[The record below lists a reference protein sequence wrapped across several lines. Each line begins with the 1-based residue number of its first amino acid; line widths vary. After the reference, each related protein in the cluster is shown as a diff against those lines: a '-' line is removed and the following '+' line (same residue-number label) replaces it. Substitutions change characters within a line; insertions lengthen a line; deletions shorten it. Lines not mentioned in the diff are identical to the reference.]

1 MSNSTNNDVNLS
13 EILFKPKHDYIET
26 SLISNS
32 GCPLPD
38 IGDGL
43 HMMGSHFRSLWYRPI
58 NRYTW
63 TYLGANCLDV
73 DQALSNIVMSK
84 NPRTRAECFDTI
96 EQYGPGNWI
105 YEFSSIAQKRVM
117 QARLCEES
125 GNLEQASHEYR
136 MASRYFAIASYPNL
150 KGDVLAAQ
158 ASLLGRKAYRKIFNE
173 VSRTGHYQ
181 EEEFTFKGEKISGYL
196 HCVDTKKLQPCV
208 VVVATYESTSTDY
221 YRLFK
226 DYLRKMGIALFIID
240 MPGMGS
246 AQKLVLDEQSSD
258 LVEAA
263 IEHLQKLKFIDTTAI
278 GLYGYRFSA
287 NAAARLTL
295 LRPDL
300 VKALALVSPAI
311 HSAYLNQKVLNSM
324 SLATRSS
331 LANRLNAD
339 ASNWAVIVPQLQTL
353 SLKVQGL
360 IGYHASNKTPTLS
373 IYTPVDLK
381 YNDDRDMVSKA
392 FSNNHDIVFKQMRVS
407 EFVPRIFTEI
417 SEFFRKN
424 LLSQQLKHIRDKY

>member
-1 MSNSTNNDVNLS
+1 MSDSTNNDVNLS

-43 HMMGSHFRSLWYRPI
+43 HMMGSHFRSLWYRPL

-73 DQALSNIVMSK
+73 DLALSNIVMSK

-117 QARLCEES
+117 HARLCEES

-263 IEHLQKLKFIDTTAI
+263 IEHLQKVKFIDTSAI

-424 LLSQQLKHIRDKY
+424 LLS

>member
-1 MSNSTNNDVNLS
+1 MSDSTNNDVNLS

-73 DQALSNIVMSK
+73 DLALSNIVMSK

-263 IEHLQKLKFIDTTAI
+263 IEHLQKIKFIDTSAI

-424 LLSQQLKHIRDKY
+424 LLS

>member
-1 MSNSTNNDVNLS
+1 MSDSTNNDVNLS

-73 DQALSNIVMSK
+73 DLALSNIVMSK

-263 IEHLQKLKFIDTTAI
+263 IEYLQKLKFIDTTAI

-339 ASNWAVIVPQLQTL
+339 ASNWSVIVPQLQTL

-424 LLSQQLKHIRDKY
+424 LLS

>member
-1 MSNSTNNDVNLS
+1 MSDSTNNDVNLS

-73 DQALSNIVMSK
+73 DLALSNIVMSK

-339 ASNWAVIVPQLQTL
+339 ASDWAVIVPQLQTL

-424 LLSQQLKHIRDKY
+424 LLS

>member
-1 MSNSTNNDVNLS
+1 MSDSTNNDVNLS

-73 DQALSNIVMSK
+73 DLALSNIVMSK

-339 ASNWAVIVPQLQTL
+339 ASDWAVIVPQLQTL

-381 YNDDRDMVSKA
+381 FNDDRDMVSKA

>member
-1 MSNSTNNDVNLS
+1 MSDSTNNDVNLS

-73 DQALSNIVMSK
+73 DLALSNIVMSK

-117 QARLCEES
+117 QARLFEES

-196 HCVDTKKLQPCV
+196 HCIDTKKLQPCV

-424 LLSQQLKHIRDKY
+424 LLS

>member
-1 MSNSTNNDVNLS
+1 
-13 EILFKPKHDYIET
+13 
-26 SLISNS
+26 
-32 GCPLPD
+32 
-38 IGDGL
+38 
-43 HMMGSHFRSLWYRPI
+43 
-58 NRYTW
+58 
-63 TYLGANCLDV
+63 
-73 DQALSNIVMSK
+73 MSK

-339 ASNWAVIVPQLQTL
+339 ASNWSVIVPQLQTL

-424 LLSQQLKHIRDKY
+424 LLS

>member
-1 MSNSTNNDVNLS
+1 MSDSTNNDVNLS

-73 DQALSNIVMSK
+73 DLALSNIVMSK

-424 LLSQQLKHIRDKY
+424 LLS

>member
-1 MSNSTNNDVNLS
+1 MSDSTNNDVNLS

-73 DQALSNIVMSK
+73 DLALSNIVMSK
-84 NPRTRAECFDTI
+84 NPRTRVECFDTI

-339 ASNWAVIVPQLQTL
+339 ASDWAVIVPQLQTL

-381 YNDDRDMVSKA
+381 FNDDRDMVSKA

-424 LLSQQLKHIRDKY
+424 LLS

>member
-1 MSNSTNNDVNLS
+1 MSDSTNNDVNLS

-73 DQALSNIVMSK
+73 DLALSNIVMSK
-84 NPRTRAECFDTI
+84 NPRTRDECFDTI

-158 ASLLGRKAYRKIFNE
+158 ASLLGRKAYRKIFND

-196 HCVDTKKLQPCV
+196 HCIDTKKLQPCV

-424 LLSQQLKHIRDKY
+424 LLS

>member
-1 MSNSTNNDVNLS
+1 MSDSTNNDVNLS

-73 DQALSNIVMSK
+73 DLALSNIVMSK

-196 HCVDTKKLQPCV
+196 HCIDTKKLQPCV

-339 ASNWAVIVPQLQTL
+339 ASNWSVIVPQLQTL

-424 LLSQQLKHIRDKY
+424 LLS

>member
-1 MSNSTNNDVNLS
+1 MSDSTNNDVNLS

-73 DQALSNIVMSK
+73 DLALSNIVMSK

-125 GNLEQASHEYR
+125 GNLAQASHEYR

-226 DYLRKMGIALFIID
+226 DYLRNMGIALFIID

-311 HSAYLNQKVLNSM
+311 HSAYLNQKLLNSM

-424 LLSQQLKHIRDKY
+424 LLS

>member
-1 MSNSTNNDVNLS
+1 MSDSTNNDVNLS

-73 DQALSNIVMSK
+73 DLALSNIVMSK

-381 YNDDRDMVSKA
+381 FNDDRDMVSKA

-424 LLSQQLKHIRDKY
+424 LLS

>member
-1 MSNSTNNDVNLS
+1 MSDSTNNDVNLS

-73 DQALSNIVMSK
+73 DLALSNIVMSK

-392 FSNNHDIVFKQMRVS
+392 FSNNYDIVFKQMRVS

-424 LLSQQLKHIRDKY
+424 LLS

>member
-1 MSNSTNNDVNLS
+1 MSDRTNNDVNLS

-73 DQALSNIVMSK
+73 DLALSNIVMSK

-424 LLSQQLKHIRDKY
+424 LLS

>member
-1 MSNSTNNDVNLS
+1 MSDSTNNDVNLS

-43 HMMGSHFRSLWYRPI
+43 HMMGSHFRSLWYRPL

-73 DQALSNIVMSK
+73 DLALSNIVMSK

-424 LLSQQLKHIRDKY
+424 LLS

>member
-1 MSNSTNNDVNLS
+1 MSDSTNNDVNLS

-73 DQALSNIVMSK
+73 DLALSNIVMSK

-158 ASLLGRKAYRKIFNE
+158 ASLLGRNAYRKIFNE

-181 EEEFTFKGEKISGYL
+181 EEEFTFKCEKISGYL

-221 YRLFK
+221 YRLFQ

-360 IGYHASNKTPTLS
+360 IGYHASNNTPTLS

-424 LLSQQLKHIRDKY
+424 LLS

>member
-1 MSNSTNNDVNLS
+1 MSDSTNNDVNLS

-43 HMMGSHFRSLWYRPI
+43 HMMGSHFRSLWYRPL

-73 DQALSNIVMSK
+73 DLALSNIVMSK

-125 GNLEQASHEYR
+125 GNLAQASHEYR

-181 EEEFTFKGEKISGYL
+181 EEEFTFKGEKVSGYL

-208 VVVATYESTSTDY
+208 VVVTTYESTSTDY
-221 YRLFK
+221 YRLFQ

-263 IEHLQKLKFIDTTAI
+263 IEHLQKIKFIDTTAI

-339 ASNWAVIVPQLQTL
+339 ASNWSVIVPQLQTL

-392 FSNNHDIVFKQMRVS
+392 FSNNHDIVFKHMRVS

-424 LLSQQLKHIRDKY
+424 LLS

>member
-1 MSNSTNNDVNLS
+1 MSDSTNNDVNLS

-73 DQALSNIVMSK
+73 DLALSNIVMSK

-263 IEHLQKLKFIDTTAI
+263 IEYLQKLKFIDTTAI

-339 ASNWAVIVPQLQTL
+339 ASDWAVIVPQLQTL

-424 LLSQQLKHIRDKY
+424 LLS

>member
-1 MSNSTNNDVNLS
+1 MSDSTNNDVNLS

-73 DQALSNIVMSK
+73 DLALSNIVMSK
-84 NPRTRAECFDTI
+84 NPRTRVECFDTI

-136 MASRYFAIASYPNL
+136 MASRYFAIAAYPNL

-339 ASNWAVIVPQLQTL
+339 ASNWSVIVPQLQTL

-424 LLSQQLKHIRDKY
+424 LLS

>member
-1 MSNSTNNDVNLS
+1 MSDSTNNDVNLS

-73 DQALSNIVMSK
+73 DLALSNIVMSK

-117 QARLCEES
+117 QARLFEES

-196 HCVDTKKLQPCV
+196 HCIDTKKLQPCV

-339 ASNWAVIVPQLQTL
+339 ASNWSVIVPQLQTL

-424 LLSQQLKHIRDKY
+424 LLS

>member
-1 MSNSTNNDVNLS
+1 MSDSTNNDVNLS

-73 DQALSNIVMSK
+73 DLALSNILMSK

-424 LLSQQLKHIRDKY
+424 LLS

>member
-1 MSNSTNNDVNLS
+1 MSDSTNNDVNLS

-73 DQALSNIVMSK
+73 DLALSNIVMSK
-84 NPRTRAECFDTI
+84 NPRTRVECFDTI

-339 ASNWAVIVPQLQTL
+339 ASNWSVIVPQLQTL

-424 LLSQQLKHIRDKY
+424 LLS

>member
-1 MSNSTNNDVNLS
+1 
-13 EILFKPKHDYIET
+13 
-26 SLISNS
+26 
-32 GCPLPD
+32 
-38 IGDGL
+38 
-43 HMMGSHFRSLWYRPI
+43 MMGSHFRSLWYRPI

-73 DQALSNIVMSK
+73 DLALSNIVMSK

-381 YNDDRDMVSKA
+381 FNDDRDMVSKA

-424 LLSQQLKHIRDKY
+424 LLS

>member
-1 MSNSTNNDVNLS
+1 MSDSTNNDVNLS

-73 DQALSNIVMSK
+73 DLALSNIVMSK

-181 EEEFTFKGEKISGYL
+181 EEEFIFKGEKISGYL

-424 LLSQQLKHIRDKY
+424 LLS

>member
-1 MSNSTNNDVNLS
+1 MSDSTNNDVNLS

-73 DQALSNIVMSK
+73 DLALSNIVMSK

-158 ASLLGRKAYRKIFNE
+158 ASLLGRQAYRKIFNE

-424 LLSQQLKHIRDKY
+424 LLS

>member
-1 MSNSTNNDVNLS
+1 MSDSTNNDVNLS

-73 DQALSNIVMSK
+73 DLALSNIVMSK
-84 NPRTRAECFDTI
+84 NPRTRVECFDTI

-424 LLSQQLKHIRDKY
+424 LLS

>member
-1 MSNSTNNDVNLS
+1 MSDSTNNDVNLS

-73 DQALSNIVMSK
+73 DLALSNIVMSK

-263 IEHLQKLKFIDTTAI
+263 IEYLQKLKFIDTTAI

-339 ASNWAVIVPQLQTL
+339 ASDWAVIVPQLQTL

-381 YNDDRDMVSKA
+381 FNDDRDMVSKA

-424 LLSQQLKHIRDKY
+424 LLS

>member
-1 MSNSTNNDVNLS
+1 MSDSTNNDVNLS

-73 DQALSNIVMSK
+73 DLALSNIVMSK
-84 NPRTRAECFDTI
+84 NPRTRVECFDTI

-196 HCVDTKKLQPCV
+196 HCIDTKKLQPCV

-339 ASNWAVIVPQLQTL
+339 ASNWSVIVPQLQTL

-424 LLSQQLKHIRDKY
+424 LLS

>member
-1 MSNSTNNDVNLS
+1 MSDSTNNDVNLS

-73 DQALSNIVMSK
+73 DLALSNIVMSK

-263 IEHLQKLKFIDTTAI
+263 IEHLQKLKFIDTTEI

-424 LLSQQLKHIRDKY
+424 LLS

>member
-1 MSNSTNNDVNLS
+1 MSDSTNNDVNLS

-73 DQALSNIVMSK
+73 DLALSNIVMSK

-136 MASRYFAIASYPNL
+136 MASRYFAIAAYPNL

-424 LLSQQLKHIRDKY
+424 LLS

>member
-1 MSNSTNNDVNLS
+1 MSDSTNNDVNLS

-73 DQALSNIVMSK
+73 DLALSNIVMSK

-158 ASLLGRKAYRKIFNE
+158 ASLLGRQAYRKIFNE

-381 YNDDRDMVSKA
+381 YNDDREMVSKA

-424 LLSQQLKHIRDKY
+424 LLS

>member
-1 MSNSTNNDVNLS
+1 MSDSTNNDVNLS

-73 DQALSNIVMSK
+73 DLALSNIVMSK

-263 IEHLQKLKFIDTTAI
+263 IEYLQKLKFIDTTAI

-339 ASNWAVIVPQLQTL
+339 ASNWSVIVPQLQTL

-381 YNDDRDMVSKA
+381 FNDDRDMVSKA

-424 LLSQQLKHIRDKY
+424 LLS

>member
-1 MSNSTNNDVNLS
+1 MSDSTNNDVNLS

-73 DQALSNIVMSK
+73 DLALSNIVMSK

-324 SLATRSS
+324 SLATRAS

-339 ASNWAVIVPQLQTL
+339 ASNWSVIVPQLQTL

-381 YNDDRDMVSKA
+381 FNDDRDMVSKA

-424 LLSQQLKHIRDKY
+424 LLS

>member
-1 MSNSTNNDVNLS
+1 MSESTNQDVNLS

-43 HMMGSHFRSLWYRPI
+43 HMMGSHFRSLWYRPL

-73 DQALSNIVMSK
+73 DLALSNIVMSK

-125 GNLEQASHEYR
+125 GNLEQASHQYR
-136 MASRYFAIASYPNL
+136 MASRYFAIAAYPNL

-158 ASLLGRKAYRKIFNE
+158 ASLLGRKAYRKIFND

-181 EEEFTFKGEKISGYL
+181 EEEFTYKGEKISGYL

-208 VVVATYESTSTDY
+208 VVVTTYESTSTDY
-221 YRLFK
+221 YRLFQ

-246 AQKLVLDEQSSD
+246 AQKLVLDEKSSD

-263 IEHLQKLKFIDTTAI
+263 IEHLKKIKFIDTTAI

-300 VKALALVSPAI
+300 VKALALVSPAV

-339 ASNWAVIVPQLQTL
+339 ASNWSVIVPQLQTL

-392 FSNNHDIVFKQMRVS
+392 FSNNHDIVFKHMRVS

-417 SEFFRKN
+417 TEFFRKH
-424 LLSQQLKHIRDKY
+424 LL

>member
-1 MSNSTNNDVNLS
+1 MSDSTNNDVNLS

-73 DQALSNIVMSK
+73 DLALSNIVMSK

-117 QARLCEES
+117 QARLFEES

-339 ASNWAVIVPQLQTL
+339 ASNWSVIVPQLQTL

-424 LLSQQLKHIRDKY
+424 LLS

>member
-1 MSNSTNNDVNLS
+1 MSDSTNNDVNLS

-43 HMMGSHFRSLWYRPI
+43 HMMGSHFRSLWYRPL

-73 DQALSNIVMSK
+73 DLALSNIVMSK

-125 GNLEQASHEYR
+125 GNFTQASHEYR

-208 VVVATYESTSTDY
+208 VVVTTYESTSTDY
-221 YRLFK
+221 YRLFQ

-263 IEHLQKLKFIDTTAI
+263 IEHLQKIKFIDTTAI

-381 YNDDRDMVSKA
+381 FNDDRDMVSKA
-392 FSNNHDIVFKQMRVS
+392 FSNNHDVVFKHMRVS

-424 LLSQQLKHIRDKY
+424 LLS

>member
-1 MSNSTNNDVNLS
+1 MSDSTNNDVNLS

-73 DQALSNIVMSK
+73 DLALSNIVMSK

-105 YEFSSIAQKRVM
+105 YDFSSIAQKRVM

-136 MASRYFAIASYPNL
+136 MASRYFAIAAYPNL

-424 LLSQQLKHIRDKY
+424 LLS

>member
-1 MSNSTNNDVNLS
+1 MSDSTNNDVNLS

-73 DQALSNIVMSK
+73 DLALSNIVMSK

-263 IEHLQKLKFIDTTAI
+263 IEHLQKLKFIDTSAI

-339 ASNWAVIVPQLQTL
+339 ASNWSVIVPQLQTL

-424 LLSQQLKHIRDKY
+424 LLS

>member
-1 MSNSTNNDVNLS
+1 MSDSTNNDVNLS

-73 DQALSNIVMSK
+73 DLALSNIVMSK
-84 NPRTRAECFDTI
+84 NPRTRVECFDTI

-339 ASNWAVIVPQLQTL
+339 ASDWAVIVPQLQTL

-424 LLSQQLKHIRDKY
+424 LLS